1 MIKETTQIE
10 SEHASKY
17 LVTLCRH
24 FARKVSATWDEQ
36 SGLVTFP
43 VGKAEFSLNGLC
55 LIIACE
61 ADSEKQLE
69 QVKGII
75 ESHVEMFSRRE
86 TLELDWIR

>member
-1 MIKETTQIE
+1 
-10 SEHASKY
+10 
-17 LVTLCRH
+17 
-24 FARKVSATWDEQ
+24 
-36 SGLVTFP
+36 
-43 VGKAEFSLNGLC
+43 
-55 LIIACE
+55 